1 MVAVSE
7 LGNGT
12 LDLTL
17 SFWDSVVAESDAQRA
32 LDCLSSV
39 LGSMGH
45 EKIQTC
51 GDIMKI
57 LG

>member
-1 MVAVSE
+1 VVAVSE
-7 LGNGT
+7 LGNGS

-17 SFWDSVVAESDAQRA
+17 SYWDSVVAEADAQRA
-32 LDCLSSV
+32 LDCLQSV

-45 EKIQTC
+45 DNTVTC
-51 GDIMKI
+51 GDFLKM